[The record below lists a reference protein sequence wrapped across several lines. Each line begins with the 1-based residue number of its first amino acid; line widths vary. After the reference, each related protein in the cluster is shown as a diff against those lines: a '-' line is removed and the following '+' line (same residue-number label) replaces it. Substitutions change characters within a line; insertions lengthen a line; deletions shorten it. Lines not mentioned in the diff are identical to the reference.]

1 MNEDVTSETEILL
14 PAGEK
19 PVGEGGAQPVL
30 APRLVSL
37 EDKVVGIVSNGWQ
50 CMRVIAEQYS
60 KSLTL
65 KYKLRGV
72 AVYET
77 PATMAMAPDLV
88 ERIRRECDAVIVGI
102 GN

>member
-1 MNEDVTSETEILL
+1 MSDSAFTETEILL
-14 PAGEK
+14 PVGEK
-19 PVGEGGAQPVL
+19 ADGSAGATL
-30 APRLVSL
+30 APRLESL
-37 EDKVVGIVSNGWQ
+37 EDKVVGIVSNGWN

-77 PATMAMAPDLV
+77 PATMAMAPELV
-88 ERIRRECDAVIVGI
+88 ERIRNECDAVIVGI

>member
-1 MNEDVTSETEILL
+1 MSDSAFTETEILL
-14 PAGEK
+14 PAGER
-19 PVGEGGAQPVL
+19 VDGNAGATL
-30 APRLVSL
+30 APRLESL
-37 EDKVVGIVSNGWQ
+37 EDKVVGIVSNGWN

-65 KYKLRGV
+65 KYKLGGV

-77 PATMAMAPDLV
+77 PATMAMAPELV
-88 ERIRRECDAVIVGI
+88 ERIRNECDAVIVGI